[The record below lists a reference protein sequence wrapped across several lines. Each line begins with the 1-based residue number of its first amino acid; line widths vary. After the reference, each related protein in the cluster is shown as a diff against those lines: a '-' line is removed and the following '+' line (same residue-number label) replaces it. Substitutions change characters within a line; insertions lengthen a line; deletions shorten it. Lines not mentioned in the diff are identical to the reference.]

1 MKIGVV
7 GLGLIGG
14 SFAIHA
20 RKHFAN
26 AQLLGSDHNQTHQEQ
41 ALSLGLIDGVLSSED
56 YKDLELLLLAIPVD
70 AIEQHLTQFLDQIG
84 PKGLIIDFGSTK
96 AAICQ
101 QVAKHPKRKQFLA
114 THPIA
119 GTEFSGPTAAFESL
133 YFKKTQILCE
143 TEKTNPELLLLAKT
157 WFEAMQMELREMD
170 PVEHDRHIAY
180 VSHLSHISS
189 FMLGKTVL
197 EKEKDQSTIFD
208 MAGSGFES
216 TVRLA
221 KSSPDMWTPI
231 FKINK
236 NFVLESLNDYIRNL
250 KTFKAAMERD
260 DFEVLY
266 QEMKQINR
274 IKTILK
280 GITDKNNTYGK

>member
-1 MKIGVV
+1 
-7 GLGLIGG
+7 
-14 SFAIHA
+14 
-20 RKHFAN
+20 
-26 AQLLGSDHNQTHQEQ
+26 
-41 ALSLGLIDGVLSSED
+41 
-56 YKDLELLLLAIPVD
+56 
-70 AIEQHLTQFLDQIG
+70 
-84 PKGLIIDFGSTK
+84 
-96 AAICQ
+96 
-101 QVAKHPKRKQFLA
+101 
-114 THPIA
+114 
-119 GTEFSGPTAAFESL
+119 
-133 YFKKTQILCE
+133 
-143 TEKTNPELLLLAKT
+143 
-157 WFEAMQMELREMD
+157 
-170 PVEHDRHIAY
+170 
-180 VSHLSHISS
+180 
-189 FMLGKTVL
+189 
-197 EKEKDQSTIFD
+197 

-250 KTFKAAMERD
+250 KIFKAAMERD